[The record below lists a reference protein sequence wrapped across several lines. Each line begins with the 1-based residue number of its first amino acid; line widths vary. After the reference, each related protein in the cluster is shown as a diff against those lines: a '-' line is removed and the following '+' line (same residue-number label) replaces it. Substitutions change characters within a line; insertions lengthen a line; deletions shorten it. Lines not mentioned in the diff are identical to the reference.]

1 MTKLIDLIH
10 KILIKHIDPLTKS
23 PELILLGYCSNE
35 TASEHLSRYLLAS
48 KFAHGVVLDVAS
60 GTCYGSSILRRQ
72 ANVNMVVSV
81 DLDKDVLKY
90 GKIVYNTDCVCAD
103 ATYLPFRKNIFTSI
117 VSLETIE
124 HIRDQMSFLD
134 NIKCSL
140 KQGGKLILSTP
151 NKIITSPF
159 LPKPLNPYH
168 VNEFYLGTL
177 LNILRKNGFK
187 VDYIYGGKRVRR
199 LELLRRIFSSL
210 LKFLLSKFSL
220 NPHLLDD
227 FYHSIYNFIL
237 MHRQYNSNRPI
248 EPDPSLIIHE
258 EVQSHSNVILYEYF
272 LICAHL

>member
-1 MTKLIDLIH
+1 MESWFI
-10 KILIKHIDPLTKS
+10 ILI
-23 PELILLGYCSNE
+23 
-35 TASEHLSRYLLAS
+35 
-48 KFAHGVVLDVAS
+48 
-60 GTCYGSSILRRQ
+60 
-72 ANVNMVVSV
+72 
-81 DLDKDVLKY
+81 
-90 GKIVYNTDCVCAD
+90 VCAD
-103 ATYLPFRKNIFTSI
+103 ATI
-117 VSLETIE
+117 ETIE
-124 HIRDQMSFLD
+124 HIRDQMAFLD

-159 LPKPLNPYH
+159 LLKPLNPYH

-187 VDYIYGGKRVRR
+187 VDYIYGGKRVSR
-199 LELLRRIFSSL
+199 LELLRRIFGSL

-258 EVQSHSNVILYEYF
+258 EVESHSNVILYEYF

>member
-35 TASEHLSRYLLAS
+35 TASEHLARYLLAS
-48 KFAHGVVLDVAS
+48 KFAHGIVLDVAS

-81 DLDKDVLKY
+81 DIDKDVLKY
-90 GKIVYNTDCVCAD
+90 GNLVYNIDCVCAD
-103 ATYLPFRKNIFTSI
+103 ATHLPFRKNIFTSI

-168 VNEFYLGTL
+168 VNEFHLGTL

-199 LELLRRIFSSL
+199 LELLRGVFGSL

-220 NPHLLDD
+220 NPRMFDD
-227 FYHSIYNFIL
+227 FYHIYL
-237 MHRQYNSNRPI
+237 
-248 EPDPSLIIHE
+248 
-258 EVQSHSNVILYEYF
+258 
-272 LICAHL
+272 